1 MAMARE
7 RYLRGISEEE
17 LRPDPKPIQQPQT
30 SRSWLE
36 NVWYHH
42 KVGIMIAAVTIVALT
57 VILVQTLTRVH
68 PDYTAVLVT
77 ENALISEEVAY
88 LEQLLADY
96 GEDVN
101 GDGEVVVAI
110 NNLFLGGKVYANQD
124 ANAQSLQMQLITGDT
139 LLYLYEP
146 SYEDRL
152 TAVGRDNA
160 HCFLTEIPFTADG
173 VRENKL
179 SWNWAG
185 HTRRE
190 QDALLEIFP
199 KDLCFGVRYAVP
211 DDEESAAERAQILKL
226 LEAFATEQPT
236 AK

>member
-1 MAMARE
+1 MARE

-17 LRPDPKPIQQPQT
+17 LRPDPKPILQPQT
-30 SRSWLE
+30 PKSWLE
-36 NVWYHH
+36 NFWYHH
-42 KVGIMIAAVTIVALT
+42 KVGIMIVSVTLVALT
-57 VILVQTLTRVH
+57 VIIVQTVTRVR

-77 ENALISEEVAY
+77 ENALMSEEVAY
-88 LEQLLADY
+88 LEQVLADY

-101 GDGEVVVAI
+101 GDGKVVVDI

-124 ANAQSLQMQLITGDT
+124 ANAQALQMQLITGDT

-146 SYEDRL
+146 SYEERL

-199 KDLCFGVRYAVP
+199 KDVCFGVRYAVP
-211 DDEESAAERAQILKL
+211 DDEESAAEYAQTMRL
-226 LEAFATEQPT
+226 LEAFAAERPT

>member
-1 MAMARE
+1 MARE

-30 SRSWLE
+30 PKSWLE
-36 NVWYHH
+36 NFWYHH
-42 KVGIMIAAVTIVALT
+42 KVGVIVGGFTLIAL
-57 VILVQTLTRVH
+57 VILIVHTVTRER

-77 ENALISEEVAY
+77 ENALLSEEVAY
-88 LEQLLADY
+88 LEQVLAEY

-101 GDGEVVVAI
+101 GDGEIVVQI
-110 NNLFLGGKVYANQD
+110 NNLFLGGKQYANQD
-124 ANAQSLQMQLITGDT
+124 VNAQSLQVQLITGDT

-146 SYEDRL
+146 MYEERL

-160 HCFLTEIPFTADG
+160 HCFLTELPFSAEG
-173 VRENKL
+173 VRDNKL

-190 QDALLEIFP
+190 QDVVFETFP
-199 KDLCFGVRYAVP
+199 RDLCFGVRYAVP
-211 DDEESAAERAQILKL
+211 DDEESAAEYAQVTKL
-226 LEAFATEQPT
+226 LEAFAAEQPT